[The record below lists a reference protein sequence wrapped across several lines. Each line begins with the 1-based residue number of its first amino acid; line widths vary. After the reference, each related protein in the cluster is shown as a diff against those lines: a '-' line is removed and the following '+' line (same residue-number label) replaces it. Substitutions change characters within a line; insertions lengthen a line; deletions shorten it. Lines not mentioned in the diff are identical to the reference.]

1 MSRIIFKALN
11 NSIMVPT
18 TGTEKQFLIVLVP
31 IPDEERKLTEN
42 FFFTFLCG
50 VATTQRNAQ
59 DVKTQCKIF

>member
-1 MSRIIFKALN
+1 
-11 NSIMVPT
+11 MVPT
-18 TGTEKQFLIVLVP
+18 TGTEKQFLILLVP

>member
-18 TGTEKQFLIVLVP
+18 TGTEKQFLILLVP

-42 FFFTFLCG
+42 FFSHFFVVL
-50 VATTQRNAQ
+50 QQHKEMHRM
-59 DVKTQCKIF
+59 